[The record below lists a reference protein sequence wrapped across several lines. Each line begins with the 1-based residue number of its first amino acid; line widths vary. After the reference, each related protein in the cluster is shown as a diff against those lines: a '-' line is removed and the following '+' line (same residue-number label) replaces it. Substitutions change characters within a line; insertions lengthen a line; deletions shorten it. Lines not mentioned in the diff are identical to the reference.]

1 MSFNESGFVCL
12 INADCGGLWAE
23 GILPWCLA
31 EGQGQHSLICSQSSE
46 TLDLIKVNY
55 KAKHLQNTDRPHQKP
70 RMSSSQKVLFS
81 SNVFY
86 FKSNIIGFI

>member
-1 MSFNESGFVCL
+1 MLTVVGCGLKESCPGALLRRDRNNIVLFVPNLVKL
-12 INADCGGLWAE
+12 I
-23 GILPWCLA
+23 
-31 EGQGQHSLICSQSSE
+31 
-46 TLDLIKVNY
+46 DLIKVNY

-70 RMSSSQKVLFS
+70 CMSSSQKVLFS